1 MERGENGVVG
11 RDVPIP
17 SSVSILTDKER
28 KGHENVIIRVVEIHA
43 RELQVRHYSA
53 NQDLD
58 AVSTITIG

>member
-1 MERGENGVVG
+1 MEYGEYGVVG

-43 RELQVRHYSA
+43 REFQVRHYSA
-53 NQDLD
+53 NQD
-58 AVSTITIG
+58 AVSIITIG